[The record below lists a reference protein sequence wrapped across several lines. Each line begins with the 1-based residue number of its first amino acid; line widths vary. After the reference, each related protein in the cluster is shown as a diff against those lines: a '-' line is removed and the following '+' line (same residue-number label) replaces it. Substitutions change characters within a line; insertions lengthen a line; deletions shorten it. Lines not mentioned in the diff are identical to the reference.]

1 MEDSSRMVSA
11 MIQRPIILTDL
22 DLFDE
27 AKKMTF
33 SYSLSYWDAAI
44 VAATHR
50 FKAPLLYSEDLSHGQ
65 HYGKVQVI
73 NPFAEL

>member
-1 MEDSSRMVSA
+1 
-11 MIQRPIILTDL
+11 MITDI
-22 DLFDE
+22 DLFAE
-27 AKKMTF
+27 AQSF
-33 SYSLSYWDAAI
+33 ARRYEISYWDAAI